1 MGKIFIT
8 GLAVKTLIGVY
19 DWERER
25 LTELLLDVTLEA
37 DLEAAMVSD
46 NVADTIDYAKV
57 ADCITQVGQDST
69 FELLEAFGNRVM
81 DEVLAQFNVMHITV
95 KIVKPN
101 ILPNAKTV
109 AVQLCKERNGK
120 NAKVSVATIKQWQD
134 EAKCDEQLMVRVI
147 NHVFKYLG

>member
-109 AVQLCKERNGK
+109 AVQLCKERN
-120 NAKVSVATIKQWQD
+120 
-134 EAKCDEQLMVRVI
+134 
-147 NHVFKYLG
+147 